1 MREEFKLDFMIE
13 ILIEIIIVENNDN
26 YQIAEILVFWL
37 KITKVLFQRRMLDLV
52 VIAVSSKDRYDK
64 IQQNKSMYVI
74 GLFGFWF
81 ELNKMKNLKVAK
93 LKDDDEDGSEGSD
106 VGVMMV
112 ILSCWGVL
120 LPDRQAGQMD
130 EQTFV

>member
-1 MREEFKLDFMIE
+1 MREEFKLGFMIE
-13 ILIEIIIVENNDN
+13 ILIEIITVENN

-37 KITKVLFQRRMLDLV
+37 KITKVLFQRRMLDLLV
-52 VIAVSSKDRYDK
+52 VFAVSSKDRYDK

-93 LKDDDEDGSEGSD
+93 SKDDEEGGSEGSD
-106 VGVMMV
+106 VGVMKV
-112 ILSCWGVL
+112 WWCW
-120 LPDRQAGQMD
+120 
-130 EQTFV
+130 F

>member
-1 MREEFKLDFMIE
+1 MREEFKLGFMIE
-13 ILIEIIIVENNDN
+13 ILIEIITVENN

-93 LKDDDEDGSEGSD
+93 LKDDDEGGSEGSD
-106 VGVMMV
+106 VGVMKV
-112 ILSCWGVL
+112 WWCW
-120 LPDRQAGQMD
+120 
-130 EQTFV
+130 F